1 MLAKSDPCTQL
12 LNDALGNELHADMA
26 LSAKTAKLRYMQ
38 DSSRGLGR
46 KAAAKG
52 FRYVDSEGKPVRDQE
67 TLARIKALAIPPA
80 WRDVWICPHANGHL
94 QATGIDARG
103 RKQYRYHAKWRQ
115 VRDQA
120 KFEHMVDFAL
130 HLPLIR
136 ERVAQ
141 DLASTG
147 LNMNKVLAL
156 VVALLEQTMIRV
168 GNDEYA
174 RSNKSFGLTTLRN
187 RHVDIKGGSLVFHF
201 KGKSRVE
208 HAIALQNARLAR
220 LVRRIKELP
229 GQALFQY
236 LDEQGQAHAVSSTE
250 VNDYLKE
257 ISGRDYSAKDFR
269 TWSGTV
275 HTFLALAEC
284 APSTSETEAK
294 KNVMAAV
301 TAAALKLGNTPTIC
315 RKCYVHPAIIDTYL
329 AGVQSLKSEKSA
341 RKAQD
346 KTPAPAPDKT
356 AHRDS
361 KNAQANKATANNTKA
376 DSSQNDAG
384 SDSAN
389 SLALAEQQVLKLLQQ
404 YSAVG

>member
-1 MLAKSDPCTQL
+1 MSTKPDPCTQL
-12 LNDALGNELHADMA
+12 LNATLSDELHGDML
-26 LSAKTAKLRYMQ
+26 LSAKSAKLRYMQ
-38 DSSRGLGR
+38 DSSPGLGR
-46 KAAAKG
+46 KRAAKG
-52 FRYVDSEGKPVRDQE
+52 FRYIDSEGKPVRDADV
-67 TLARIKALAIPPA
+67 LARIKALAIPPA
-80 WRDVWICPHANGHL
+80 WREVWICPHAHGHL

-103 RKQYRYHAKWRQ
+103 RKQYRYHAKWRK

-141 DLASTG
+141 DLARPG
-147 LNMNKVLAL
+147 LNMHKVLAL

-174 RSNKSFGLTTLRN
+174 RSNQSFGLTTLRN

-208 HAIALQNARLAR
+208 HAIELQNARLAR

-236 LDEQGQAHAVSSTE
+236 LDEDGQRHAVSSTE

-275 HTFLALAEC
+275 HTFMALSACE
-284 APSTSETEAK
+284 PSANDSEAK

-301 TAAALKLGNTPTIC
+301 TAAARKLGNTPTIC
-315 RKCYVHPAIIDTYL
+315 RKCYVHPAIIETYL
-329 AGVQSLKSEKSA
+329 LGKAFAAGTGEDEREQ
-341 RKAQD
+341 
-346 KTPAPAPDKT
+346 
-356 AHRDS
+356 
-361 KNAQANKATANNTKA
+361 
-376 DSSQNDAG
+376 
-384 SDSAN
+384 
-389 SLALAEQQVLKLLQQ
+389 LALAEKKVLELLQG
-404 YSAVG
+404 YKV